1 MKKNMN
7 DDWSSLYGLI
17 PENHLAVA
25 LDARKGK
32 ANVMRILFEKVS
44 AFKTIHIFN

>member
-1 MKKNMN
+1 MN
-7 DDWSSLYGLI
+7 SANDIDWSSLHKLI

-32 ANVMRILFEKVS
+32 ANIIRILFEKVS
-44 AFKTIHIFN
+44 RID